1 MGGNSFHLGYRQGW
15 KALEPLSLKI
25 PVPNHGL
32 APALGLALADR
43 AAIADSLGMLSQ
55 RALCLVS
62 RALWGLAGLLI
73 LSAALPAQ
81 SRADGISRPVYSI
94 QARVEPD
101 QRRVEG
107 SLKLSWTNPSRDE
120 IFDLWFHTYWNA
132 FANNQ
137 STHLKESGGEL
148 RGIKLADEWGYM
160 RIRAVR
166 VGGGDSLSQLQWMA
180 PDDGNPDDRTVF
192 RVKLTEAL
200 KRNESVD
207 VEIEW
212 EAQIPRVRRRTGQKD
227 DFLFMAQWFPKLGV
241 YETGNGW
248 NCHQFH
254 ASTEFFADYGTY
266 DVRLD
271 LPERYAGKI
280 GASGI
285 QVSEERSAGRVLT
298 RFVAPS
304 PADQVQ
310 ADTTGRLPVVH
321 DFTWTADPRFVK
333 QEYRFEWKHWEQR
346 FSSEVMSTG
355 LALSYSTDQLA
366 GRDVAVTVL
375 LAPEHASQG
384 WRYFDAACT
393 ALFFYGLWYGPY
405 PYEHITVVDPPWG
418 AGAAGGMEYPTLFT
432 GGTRLFTFPTMR
444 SPESVTVH
452 EAGHQFWYGL
462 VGNNEFE
469 AAWLDEG
476 FNSYS
481 QSEAL
486 LRRYGFSAIA
496 TDFGPLPIDA
506 VPIARTQPRGLA
518 AWLGLEKGPHFLGR
532 EWKPLVRSG
541 LIDFWRDLPL
551 VSYGRWRD
559 DPRAS
564 DRSGYLA
571 DPDSDIV
578 DTHGW
583 RHVDSTSYRTNS
595 YRRTAT
601 MLRTLCGVVG
611 RERFLNGM
619 RLYSERWRYRHPYPD
634 DFFEAFQEG
643 ASVDVRWFFD
653 QAFRSNATVDWRVDV
668 TQKPIPARIGY
679 FPEADGTYRRG
690 PVEQAPNLYQPDV
703 VVRRDGTFLL
713 PLEIELSW
721 EDGST
726 ERLTWDRPEQARQ
739 AWWRPLAGREP
750 RATKLKSVVIDPSQR
765 YWLDTNLTNN
775 AWYAATDHSSAWR
788 WSERVWAQFAHSLHW
803 LGGLGG

>member
-1 MGGNSFHLGYRQGW
+1 MVTPS
-15 KALEPLSLKI
+15 
-25 PVPNHGL
+25 
-32 APALGLALADR
+32 
-43 AAIADSLGMLSQ
+43 AAG
-55 RALCLVS
+55 LVS
-62 RALWGLAGLLI
+62 RALLGLAWLLV
-73 LSAALPAQ
+73 LSTALQAQ

-107 SLKLSWTNPSRDE
+107 SLKLSWTNPSRDD

-137 STHLKESGGEL
+137 STHLKQSGGEL

-212 EAQIPRVRRRTGQKD
+212 EALIPRVRRRTGQKD

-280 GASGI
+280 GASGV
-285 QVSEERSAGRVLT
+285 QVSEEVSAGRVRT

-333 QEYRFEWKHWEQR
+333 QEYRFEWKSWEQR

-355 LALSYSTDQLA
+355 LALGYSTDQLA

-384 WRYFDAACT
+384 WRYFDATCT
-393 ALFFYGLWYGPY
+393 ALFFYGLWYGAY

-476 FNSYS
+476 FNTYT

-486 LRRYGFSAIA
+486 LRRYGFSAMA

-506 VPIARTQPRGLA
+506 VPIARTQPGGLA
-518 AWLGLEKGPHFLGR
+518 AWFGLEKGPQLLGR
-532 EWKPLVRSG
+532 EWKPLERSG
-541 LIDFWRDLPL
+541 FVDFWRELPL

-559 DPRAS
+559 DPRAL
-564 DRSGYLA
+564 DRNGYLV

-583 RHVDSTSYRTNS
+583 RHVDGTSYRANS

-668 TQKPIPARIGY
+668 TQKALPGRVGY
-679 FPEADGTYRRG
+679 FPQADGSYQRSSTE
-690 PVEQAPNLYQPDV
+690 PATNLYQPDV
-703 VVRRDGTFLL
+703 VVRRDGSFIL
-713 PLEIELSW
+713 PLEIELTW
-721 EDGST
+721 EDGNS

-775 AWYAATDHSSAWR
+775 AWYAATDRSTAWR